1 MTAVA
6 LTFVFSACE
15 PSDANKDY
23 GFPLIYIPQA
33 TVTGLDNSYPIPTG
47 PIAQN
52 STYSCRYN
60 KENGRLEI
68 ALGVI
73 RAGYIANAKGFS
85 VTLGVDSELTDA
97 KLAEYG
103 AAAIALPTELC
114 TIPDKI
120 SVKAGSNSGTCYVG
134 IDLNALS
141 KMSLFDTATKTYKK
155 LVLGLRIS
163 DPTEYKLAEENT
175 SVAVVL
181 DLNSTHWDDV
191 AENLPESIIR
201 DLFPKY

>member
-6 LTFVFSACE
+6 LIFVFSACE

-134 IDLNALS
+134 IDLNALLRYRFS
-141 KMSLFDTATKTYKK
+141 TPLQRLIRSSCWALESATLPSMNSPK
-155 LVLGLRIS
+155 RI
-163 DPTEYKLAEENT
+163 PA
-175 SVAVVL
+175 
-181 DLNSTHWDDV
+181 WQWC
-191 AENLPESIIR
+191 SI
-201 DLFPKY
+201 